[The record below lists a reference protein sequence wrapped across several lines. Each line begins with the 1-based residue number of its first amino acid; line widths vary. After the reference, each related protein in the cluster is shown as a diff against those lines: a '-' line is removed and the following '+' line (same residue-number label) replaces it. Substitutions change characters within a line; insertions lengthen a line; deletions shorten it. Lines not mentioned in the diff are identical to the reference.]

1 MAAPLIGGILDQIIE
16 AGRRLLSQQSSAVPA
31 GADLDAL
38 CDHVLARRGEATALA
53 SASALAARLEHL
65 KPAEEASFF
74 QALAERFGPDRDKV
88 LAAAEAY
95 RKDGSPVHLRKLSE
109 AVEAPRQELLRRLN
123 MAPGGTR
130 VIVDLREKLLK
141 RVAKNPA
148 LRAVDADFQH
158 LLGSWFNRGF
168 LHLER
173 IDWNSPASLLEKIE
187 RYESV
192 HEIAGWTDLRRRL
205 ASDRRC
211 FAFFHPALEDEP
223 LIFIEVAL
231 GRQLAASIQ
240 PIIDPNAPIL
250 DVATATHAIFYS
262 INNSLAGLRGI
273 SFGNFLIKQVVI
285 ELQRELPQLKTFA
298 TLSPVPS
305 FRDWLSAALLEADGL
320 ARDPAERQALAGL
333 LRKPAADTV
342 EVAPLRE
349 TLTGLCARYL
359 GGAVKAMRSD
369 PVARFHLGNGARL
382 ERINWLGDVSPK
394 GMQQSFGMLVNYY
407 YDLDS
412 LEFKHEAFAEEGRIA
427 LSKDLARD
435 LARLAAARPRPK
447 ARPKARP
454 SDKAPATVT
463 ER

>member
-16 AGRRLLSQQSSAVPA
+16 AGRRLLSQQSSSVSPSVE
-31 GADLDAL
+31 LEAL
-38 CDHVLARRGEATALA
+38 CARVLARRGEATALA
-53 SASALAARLEHL
+53 AASELAARLERLTPDEEL
-65 KPAEEASFF
+65 KFF
-74 QALAERFGPDRDKV
+74 HTLAERFGADREKV

-95 RKDGSPVHLRKLSE
+95 RRDGSPAQLRKLGD

-130 VIVDLREKLLK
+130 AIVHLRERLLGHLPED
-141 RVAKNPA
+141 PA

-168 LHLER
+168 LYLER
-173 IDWNSPASLLEKIE
+173 IDWNSPASLLEKIKQ
-187 RYESV
+187 YEAV
-192 HEIAGWTDLRRRL
+192 HEIAGWSDLRRRL

-231 GRQLAASIQ
+231 GRELASSIQ
-240 PIIDPNAPIL
+240 PIIDPDASPL
-250 DVATATHAIFYS
+250 DPTKATHAIFFS

-273 SFGNFLIKQVVI
+273 SFGNFLIKQVVV

-298 TLSPVPS
+298 TLSPIPS
-305 FRDWLSAALLEADGL
+305 FRQWLGTALVSMPGLDLEPAERDVLSALLQKPSI
-320 ARDPAERQALAGL
+320 DPAEL
-333 LRKPAADTV
+333 
-342 EVAPLRE
+342 APLRE

-359 GGAVKAMRSD
+359 AGVIGGPRPAD

-382 ERINWLGDVSPK
+382 ERINWLGDVSAK

-407 YDLDS
+407 YDLDN
-412 LEFKHEAFAEEGRIA
+412 LELNHEAFAEEGKVA
-427 LSKDLARD
+427 LSKELVRIT
-435 LARLAAARPRPK
+435 AARPRPK
-447 ARPKARP
+447 ARPN
-454 SDKAPATVT
+454 DKTPATLT
-463 ER
+463 GR